1 MGTKNVWNIQ
11 KDCRAWGQALQE
23 AGWDGK
29 RSSRAQVLNAVAQ
42 GLLQAHDDGH
52 LDEQVHHAAT
62 EMTLWGQR
70 EGQGWS
76 LREEG
81 NQKSGQ

>member
-1 MGTKNVWNIQ
+1 MEHTERLQGTG
-11 KDCRAWGQALQE
+11 DRHCGRLE
-23 AGWDGK
+23 WDRK

-42 GLLQAHDDGH
+42 SLLQAHDDGH

-62 EMTLWGQR
+62 EMALWGQH

-76 LREEG
+76 MREEG
-81 NQKSGQ
+81 NSRNGQ